1 MHRILEFNQSQWLK
15 PFVEF
20 NTQKSIE
27 AEKNGVKDGKVLY
40 KLINNTVNG
49 KITKNLRKRIDVKLV
64 NNKKKLFRMYIKTKL
79 YAAQGI

>member
-15 PFVEF
+15 PFVKF

-27 AEKNGVKDGKVLY
+27 AEKNGDKDGKVLY

-64 NNKKKLFRMYIKTKL
+64 NNKKKTI
-79 YAAQGI
+79 

>member
-20 NTQKSIE
+20 NTPKSIE
-27 AEKNGVKDGKVLY
+27 AEKNGDKDGKVLY

-64 NNKKKLFRMYIKTKL
+64 NNNKKTI
-79 YAAQGI
+79 